1 MSYCLASSDF
11 FPYFIHQRL
20 KKKKNLLI
28 PSVSPLIGDEMGFQ
42 GLKWRALIGL
52 GTKSGKKKMLGLKVH
67 LHQQKI
73 IIIRLLYLFI
83 FQIKMSL
90 KF

>member
-1 MSYCLASSDF
+1 
-11 FPYFIHQRL
+11 
-20 KKKKNLLI
+20 
-28 PSVSPLIGDEMGFQ
+28 MGFQ

-52 GTKSGKKKMLGLKVH
+52 GTKSGKNKMLGLKVH